1 MRSLIFNDFMLT
13 FHLLDSWYYSL
24 NNDYDVILKG
34 LYDKNHFEKTF
45 NTSIVRLLF
54 YHIIKTKSTF
64 WSYSL
69 MNTFN
74 ISECLLCLWVVQTRC
89 LISSTSNR
97 MQKSFLHLSIVKGKR
112 RKQKHISELS
122 ICTWVYCFFLSFCLS
137 FW

>member
-1 MRSLIFNDFMLT
+1 MLT
-13 FHLLDSWYYSL
+13 FHLLDNWYYSL
-24 NNDYDVILKG
+24 NNDYVILKG

-97 MQKSFLHLSIVKGKR
+97 MQNLSSISALSKERKERKSIFQNCPFVP
-112 RKQKHISELS
+112 EF
-122 ICTWVYCFFLSFCLS
+122 TVFFFLFFSVFH
-137 FW
+137 FGNFFHVYM